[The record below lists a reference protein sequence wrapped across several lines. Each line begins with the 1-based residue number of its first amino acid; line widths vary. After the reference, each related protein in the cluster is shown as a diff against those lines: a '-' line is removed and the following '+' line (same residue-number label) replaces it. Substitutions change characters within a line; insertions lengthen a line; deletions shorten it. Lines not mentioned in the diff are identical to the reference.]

1 MMTPARRTFL
11 AIATLVAAVLA
22 RAQTDSGLLA
32 GGRIETD
39 ATAQLSHD
47 SNVFLN
53 SNQISDWDAS
63 LDASAN
69 YTRDI
74 AEVSSNAS
82 LGFNSDAFAR
92 YTSQDDVDPYAKG
105 SLTYRPSDEA
115 ITTGSFSYARDTVAN
130 QQLNTRTKS
139 NDLNLDGSFQ
149 DLFTGKVGY
158 RLTGAYVDSNYLTA
172 GYADV
177 LDYTAGLDA
186 VYVYSPK
193 LTLLAGYG
201 YGESWN
207 RNRTLG
213 EADAASRNSF
223 YTVGAEGEVAPK
235 VTGTIK
241 VGAEH
246 ETFDRSLFNNGSTVF
261 LSTGL
266 NWAAAEKTTVSLNAA
281 ENFDLT
287 AVEQSAKDTSF
298 NLGATQAL
306 DAQWGIGGS
315 VAYIRADYQGARQLG
330 DRLDNTYQVEAKVSY
345 AVTTNVTFQY
355 SIGYDKV
362 NSTVAFSAYDR
373 LLTSVSVAAKF

>member
-1 MMTPARRTFL
+1 MTPARRTIL
-11 AIATLVAAVLA
+11 AIAAFGAAVLA

-39 ATAQLSHD
+39 ATAEFSHD
-47 SNVFLN
+47 SNIFLN

-92 YTSQDDVDPYAKG
+92 YTGQDDVDPFANG
-105 SLTYRPSDEA
+105 SLTYRPSDDTV
-115 ITTGSFSYARDTVAN
+115 TTGSFSYARNTLAN

-139 NDLNLDGSFQ
+139 NDLNLSGSFQ
-149 DLFTGKVGY
+149 DLVTGKVGY
-158 RLTGAYVDSNYLTA
+158 RLTGSYLDSNYLTT

-177 LDYTAGLDA
+177 LDYNAGLDA

-193 LTLLAGYG
+193 LTLLAGYA
-201 YGESWN
+201 YGQFWN
-207 RNRTLG
+207 RNRAAG
-213 EADAASRNSF
+213 DADAASRDSF

-235 VTGTIK
+235 VTGTIEA
-241 VGAEH
+241 GAEY
-246 ETFDRSLFNNGSTVF
+246 ETFDRSTFNNGGAFF

-281 ENFDLT
+281 QNFDLT
-287 AVEQSAKDTSF
+287 AVEQSARDTSI

-315 VAYIRADYQGARQLG
+315 VAYIRADYQGALRVG
-330 DRLDNTYQVEAKVSY
+330 DRLDNTYQVEGKVTY
-345 AVTTNVTFQY
+345 AVTTNVTFQCA
-355 SIGYDKV
+355 IGYDKV
-362 NSTVAFSAYDR
+362 NSTIAFSAYDR
-373 LLTSVSVAAKF
+373 LLTSVSVVARF